1 MTLIRF
7 NMFSDTV
14 PSNLLGKMIG
24 NKNSLDGMSSQE
36 GHFFKTFKYGHPLLL
51 DEINLASQAVL
62 QCI

>member
-1 MTLIRF
+1 
-7 NMFSDTV
+7 MFSDTV